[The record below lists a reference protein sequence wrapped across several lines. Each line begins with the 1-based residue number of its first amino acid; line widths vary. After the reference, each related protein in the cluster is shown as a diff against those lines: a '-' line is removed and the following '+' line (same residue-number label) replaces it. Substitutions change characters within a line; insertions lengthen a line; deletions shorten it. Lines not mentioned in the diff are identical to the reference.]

1 MCILTAP
8 ESWRGELSR
17 RSWQWVALDEVLDE
31 EEVLDESWGWM
42 GFQQAAVRKGV
53 SLNKGRRQ
61 GQEFSVVCFLGAFSL
76 KALSL

>member
-1 MCILTAP
+1 
-8 ESWRGELSR
+8 
-17 RSWQWVALDEVLDE
+17 
-31 EEVLDESWGWM
+31 M

-61 GQEFSVVCFLGAFSL
+61 GQEFSVVCFLGAFPL

>member
-1 MCILTAP
+1 
-8 ESWRGELSR
+8 
-17 RSWQWVALDEVLDE
+17 
-31 EEVLDESWGWM
+31 M

-61 GQEFSVVCFLGAFSL
+61 GQEFSVVWFLGAFSL